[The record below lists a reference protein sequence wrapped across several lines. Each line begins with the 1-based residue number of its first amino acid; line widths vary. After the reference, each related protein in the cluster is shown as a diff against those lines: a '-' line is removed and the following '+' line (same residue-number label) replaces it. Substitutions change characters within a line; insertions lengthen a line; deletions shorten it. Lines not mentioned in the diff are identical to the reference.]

1 MKTIK
6 YIIMSVVML
15 FGFASCN
22 DYLEVYE
29 ENVEP
34 TDLYWSSKA
43 DVEATLSAGYW
54 YLRNSVE
61 TYLIPWGE
69 LRAGCLFNR
78 SGSPLQTYQIK
89 STTNITTWS
98 PMYQIINSAN
108 LVLKNCDL
116 ARSNDATYTQEE
128 MNSHKCEAYWL
139 RALAYFYIVRNWRD
153 APLFTEPFE
162 TDEIS
167 YNVAKSSETEIIAQI
182 KADLEEANPN
192 DIETIEVL
200 KDAASTAVYGTAG
213 ANGVLLITKKKG
225 AMGKTNFTF
234 STKNSLKIEP
244 KSMPMLNGNE
254 YVAFVQDA
262 IWNAANARGLAGQS
276 ALLEYLFDTP
286 EINYNQEWRYF
297 DEYNQ
302 NVNWLDYITKNA
314 FTTDNSFA
322 MSGGGERATYRF
334 SLAYSNEGGTTKGT
348 GLGRLTTSL
357 DIRLVS
363 LVVCPNEQQNHL
375 V

>member
-182 KADLEEANPN
+182 KADLEEAIRLGAAKTSFNTTW
-192 DIETIEVL
+192 ET
-200 KDAASTAVYGTAG
+200 
-213 ANGVLLITKKKG
+213 KG
-225 AMGKTNFTF
+225 RATIWAIYALMTDVCMW
-234 STKNSLKIEP
+234 NSDFEQ
-244 KSMPMLNGNE
+244 
-254 YVAFVQDA
+254 A
-262 IWNAANARGLAGQS
+262 
-276 ALLEYLFDTP
+276 
-286 EINYNQEWRYF
+286 INYAN
-297 DEYNQ
+297 
-302 NVNWLDYITKNA
+302 LILNA
-314 FTTDNSFA
+314 TASDA
-322 MSGGGERATYRF
+322 PRF
-334 SLAYSNEGGTTKGT
+334 MKTA
-348 GLGRLTTSL
+348 
-357 DIRLVS
+357 
-363 LVVCPNEQQNHL
+363 
-375 V
+375 

>member
-98 PMYQIINSAN
+98 PMYQIIN
-108 LVLKNCDL
+108 
-116 ARSNDATYTQEE
+116 
-128 MNSHKCEAYWL
+128 
-139 RALAYFYIVRNWRD
+139 
-153 APLFTEPFE
+153 
-162 TDEIS
+162 
-167 YNVAKSSETEIIAQI
+167 
-182 KADLEEANPN
+182 
-192 DIETIEVL
+192 
-200 KDAASTAVYGTAG
+200 
-213 ANGVLLITKKKG
+213 
-225 AMGKTNFTF
+225 
-234 STKNSLKIEP
+234 
-244 KSMPMLNGNE
+244 
-254 YVAFVQDA
+254 
-262 IWNAANARGLAGQS
+262 
-276 ALLEYLFDTP
+276 
-286 EINYNQEWRYF
+286 
-297 DEYNQ
+297 
-302 NVNWLDYITKNA
+302 
-314 FTTDNSFA
+314 
-322 MSGGGERATYRF
+322 
-334 SLAYSNEGGTTKGT
+334 
-348 GLGRLTTSL
+348 
-357 DIRLVS
+357 
-363 LVVCPNEQQNHL
+363 
-375 V
+375 

>member
-182 KADLEEANPN
+182 KADLEEAIRLGAAKTSFNTTWETKGRATIWAIYALMTDVCMWNSDFEQAINYANLILNATASDAPRFMKTATHSSWFTIFNPGN
-192 DIETIEVL
+192 SNESIFELQWSHE
-200 KDAASTAVYGTAG
+200 KYQGTAQQ
-213 ANGVLLITKKKG
+213 
-225 AMGKTNFTF
+225 TNNLPILFDNTNDGRAYEL
-234 STKNSLKIEP
+234 SNQ
-244 KSMPMLNGNE
+244 MLQDFNAE
-254 YVAFVQDA
+254 Y
-262 IWNAANARGLAGQS
+262 RGIV
-276 ALLEYLFDTP
+276 LEYGEEAGDMAVRTM
-286 EINYNQEWRYF
+286 YGGYF
-297 DEYNQ
+297 VGSSAAAY
-302 NVNWLDYITKNA
+302 TGA
-314 FTTDNSFA
+314 
-322 MSGGGERATYRF
+322 RA
-334 SLAYSNEGGTTKGT
+334 G
-348 GLGRLTTSL
+348 
-357 DIRLVS
+357 
-363 LVVCPNEQQNHL
+363 
-375 V
+375 